1 MKLAHDKFEREIV
14 FKTSRSG
21 GAGGQHVNKVE
32 TKVELNFDLEKT
44 NLLTDHQKK
53 IIREKLA
60 SRVNNEGVLKL
71 TSGAT
76 RSQAQNKLRVIEK
89 FFVLLEQSLKTNKP
103 RKASKPT
110 KASKERRLKAKK
122 MQGEKKVQR
131 RKPND

>member
-1 MKLAHDKFEREIV
+1 MKLAQDKFEMEFV

-89 FFVLLEQSLKTNKP
+89 FFVLLEQSLKTIKP

>member
-1 MKLAHDKFEREIV
+1 MKLDHEKFQREFV
-14 FKTSRSG
+14 FKTSSSG

-32 TKVELNFDLEKT
+32 TKVELNFDLERT
-44 NLLTDHQKK
+44 SLLTDRQKR

-89 FFVLLEQSLKTNKP
+89 FFELFEKSLKSKKP
-103 RKASKPT
+103 RKVTKPT
-110 KASKERRLKAKK
+110 KASEERRLKAKK

-131 RKPND
+131 RKPNE

>member
-1 MKLAHDKFEREIV
+1 MKLDHEKFQREFV

-44 NLLTDHQKK
+44 SLLTDRQKK

-89 FFVLLEQSLKTNKP
+89 FFELFEKSLKSKKP
-103 RKASKPT
+103 RKVTKPT